1 VKRRFWV
8 LVKKLL
14 QMGDDG
20 LHILSAA
27 GGSMVSSKVGLA
39 VAIAVVCGWLWYY
52 VVLFRKSKG
61 KSNKAPLPPGSFGLP
76 ILGETLEFL
85 RLAQANKAGAEFV
98 KPRVAKYGQVR
109 PNTLPFSSSS

>member
-1 VKRRFWV
+1 M

-14 QMGDDG
+14 QMGDGG
-20 LHILSAA
+20 LHIMSAA

-39 VAIAVVCGWLWYY
+39 VVITVVCGWLWYY

-61 KSNKAPLPPGSFGLP
+61 TSNKAHLPPGSFGLP

-109 PNTLPFSSSS
+109 PNTLPFSSSSQP

>member
-1 VKRRFWV
+1 M

-20 LHILSAA
+20 LHIVSAA

-52 VVLFRKSKG
+52 AVLFRKSKG

-98 KPRVAKYGQVR
+98 QPRVAKYGQVR
-109 PNTLPFSSSS
+109 PNTLPFSSSSQP